1 MDKNLIIISVGGS
14 LIVPDKIDV
23 SFLESFKSLITKY
36 IKKGK
41 KFIII
46 CGGGKTARNYQE
58 AAKAL
63 GNSGKEDN
71 DWLGICGTKI
81 NAQLLKT
88 IFSKFSYPKIIDNPL
103 QKLDFKKK
111 IILASGWKPGFSTD
125 FGVVILAK
133 RFKAEKIINLT
144 NINCVYN
151 KDPKKFKDAKPV
163 KKISWADFRKLLPE
177 KWKPGLNSPFD
188 PIASKEAQKLGIE
201 VIILNGKNIKNL
213 EKYLEGKQFIG
224 TIIS

>member
-1 MDKNLIIISVGGS
+1 M
-14 LIVPDKIDV
+14 
-23 SFLESFKSLITKY
+23 
-36 IKKGK
+36 
-41 KFIII
+41 
-46 CGGGKTARNYQE
+46 
-58 AAKAL
+58 
-63 GNSGKEDN
+63 
-71 DWLGICGTKI
+71 
-81 NAQLLKT
+81 
-88 IFSKFSYPKIIDNPL
+88 